1 MTVTCPS
8 GHESEWPD
16 FCSVCGVS
24 LQPASSA
31 PPATD
36 EASPGGGTGS
46 TGAVAAPAPSS
57 ADVAPAASPPGPTC
71 PNCGYARDVTD
82 VFCES
87 CGFDFIAGTMP
98 AAPVVVPAAGT
109 DPATGA
115 GPPDATTD
123 PASGATASGA
133 AGAAPVTAS
142 WWAVVEADRAYYD
155 REHAG
160 GPVPFPDPAPASV
173 SVPLITAVARIG
185 RRSASRGLAPEI
197 DLAGPPEDPAVSH
210 RHAELRRQPDGT
222 YVLVD
227 VGSTNGTKLDDG
239 TDPLAADTV
248 HPLADRSRLY
258 LGAWTRI
265 TIERR

>member
-1 MTVTCPS
+1 MSATCPN

-24 LQPASSA
+24 LQPA
-31 PPATD
+31 
-36 EASPGGGTGS
+36 G
-46 TGAVAAPAPSS
+46 APAG
-57 ADVAPAASPPGPTC
+57 ADSGAAASPAATPAPDAGAASPATTPAGPTC
-71 PNCGYARDVTD
+71 PNCGYSREATD

-98 AAPVVVPAAGT
+98 SAPVVVPAAGT
-109 DPATGA
+109 PSPDA
-115 GPPDATTD
+115 GPP
-123 PASGATASGA
+123 ATAGA
-133 AGAAPVTAS
+133 PAGGPAGPGPAAATAS

-160 GPVPFPDPAPASV
+160 GPVAFPDPAPASV
-173 SVPLITAVARIG
+173 SVPLITEVAHIG
-185 RRSASRGLAPEI
+185 RRSASRGLSPEI

-210 RHAELRRQPDGT
+210 RHAELRRQADGS
-222 YVLVD
+222 YVVVD
-227 VGSTNGTKLDDG
+227 VGSTNGTKVDDA
-239 TDPLAADTV
+239 TDLLAPDTPQ
-248 HPLADRSRLY
+248 PLADRSRLY